1 MPLRRFEFNTPFG
14 KDRSSYNPSIENNLV
29 QFVKALKE
37 KNIILSSRD
46 FREFDISAL
55 GKGDVVYCDPPYLI
69 TTGSYN
75 DGKRGF
81 GDWHQKEDVDLRT
94 FLDRLSDKG
103 VAFALSNVF
112 YHKGNT
118 NEELIKWS
126 EKYHVT
132 YLDKKYSNCSYH
144 FKDRNAKTVEVLV
157 TNYE

>member
-1 MPLRRFEFNTPFG
+1 MLLRRFEFNTPFG
-14 KDRSSYNPSIENNLV
+14 KDRRSYNPSIENNLV

-37 KNIILSSRD
+37 KNII
-46 FREFDISAL
+46 
-55 GKGDVVYCDPPYLI
+55 
-69 TTGSYN
+69 YN

-126 EKYHVT
+126 EKYHVI

-144 FKDRNAKTVEVLV
+144 FKDKNAKTVEVLV